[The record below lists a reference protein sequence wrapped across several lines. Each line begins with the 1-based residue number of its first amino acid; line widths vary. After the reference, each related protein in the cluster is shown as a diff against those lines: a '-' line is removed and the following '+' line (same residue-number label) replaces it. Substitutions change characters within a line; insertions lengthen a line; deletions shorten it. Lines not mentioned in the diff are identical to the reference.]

1 MLRPMPV
8 AGAVGLVALLLT
20 AACASLEPPPPPP
33 SGTPRLDDQQIRSTL
48 TGARG
53 LVDAD
58 PKGHGRYVLGP
69 NQSVSVTAEGVM
81 LDGKWSVEAGQ
92 LCMAFSGS
100 DKMCGDVYRLDEQ
113 RIYVLMPGWT
123 REFATLTVQR

>member
-1 MLRPMPV
+1 MLILKRVM
-8 AGAVGLVALLLT
+8 GAVGVMTLMLT

-33 SGTPRLDDQQIRSTL
+33 PGAAKLDEQQIRSTL
-48 TGARG
+48 ADARG

-58 PKGHGRYVLGP
+58 PKGDGRYVLGP